1 MLFSGTNLAMTRG
14 DSEWLWVRITD
25 REGNHVPFVAG
36 DIIYFTVKDDTRTE
50 VIRIQKIITEFI
62 EGKAYITI
70 DPIDTKGMEYGKYS
84 YDVQITFASGVVK
97 TVIRPSVFEIL
108 DEVTYD

>member
-1 MLFSGTNLAMTRG
+1 MLFNGTNLAMTRG
-14 DSEWLWVRITD
+14 DSEWLWVRAVD
-25 REGNHVPFVAG
+25 RKGNPWPFVEG
-36 DIIYFTVKDDTRTE
+36 DIIYFTVKDDTHTE
-50 VIRIQKIITEFI
+50 VIRFQKIITEFI

-70 DPIDTKGMEYGKYS
+70 DPIDTKGMEYGKYT
-84 YDVQITFASGVVK
+84 YDVQASFASGIVK

>member
-25 REGNHVPFVAG
+25 REGNYVPFVAG
-36 DIIYFTVKDDTRTE
+36 DTVYFTVKDNSHTE
-50 VIRIQKIITEFI
+50 TIRFQKIITEFI

-70 DPIDTKGMEYGKYS
+70 DPIDTKSMEYGRYS
-84 YDVQITFASGVVK
+84 YDVQITFANGTVK
-97 TVIRPSVFEIL
+97 TVIRPAVFEIL

>member
-36 DIIYFTVKDDTRTE
+36 DTVYFTVKDDSHTE
-50 VIRIQKIITEFI
+50 TIRFQKVITEFI
-62 EGKAYITI
+62 EGKVYESLI
-70 DPIDTKGMEYGKYS
+70 DNNTWNPTDYPQGW
-84 YDVQITFASGVVK
+84 
-97 TVIRPSVFEIL
+97 
-108 DEVTYD
+108 EVE